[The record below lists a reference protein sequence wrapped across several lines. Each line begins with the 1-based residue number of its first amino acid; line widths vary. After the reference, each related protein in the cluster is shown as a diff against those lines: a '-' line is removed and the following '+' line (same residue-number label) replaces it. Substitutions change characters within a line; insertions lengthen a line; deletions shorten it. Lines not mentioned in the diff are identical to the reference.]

1 MTPFGDTG
9 RRRLVVIGLLAAPL
23 ALAGWVGAGI
33 AQGAGVPAPSME
45 VLPKTDLKYG
55 QTVEIRAHHLPKGSG
70 SVEATIC
77 GLQDRAGTTIANQ
90 RAADCAG
97 PSAITAFAVEKAW
110 QPNGEF
116 DTKYLLPASTQTF
129 GTNHRSCDHA
139 HRCALVVADA
149 TATAPV
155 YRLVTAIFFADQAN
169 VSPPAPTTTGV
180 AASGS
185 AQAAS
190 AFASGPAAIDD
201 TTTNTTTNTS
211 ATTGT
216 ATTTTSVRTP
226 GSTTPASA
234 RSKPASSSGHKPS
247 RGESTAA
254 APGGPGS
261 SQNQNGAGSTG
272 GTTSGTVSGSGSGSG
287 QGDVSGSGGGPGP
300 SVGPG
305 GGTSGGGPGPTSPP
319 TTAPPPPVT
328 VPPTLP
334 PTTVPTQPSPS
345 DPVCAGLSDVVQLVG
360 GDPSPLLP
368 GCNLTGTPAT
378 PTAPLTGIVGPLLGR
393 H

>member
-1 MTPFGDTG
+1 
-9 RRRLVVIGLLAAPL
+9 
-23 ALAGWVGAGI
+23 
-33 AQGAGVPAPSME
+33 ME
-45 VLPKTDLKYG
+45 VLPKTDVKYG
-55 QTVEIRAHHLPKGSG
+55 QTVEVRAHHLPKGSG
-70 SVEATIC
+70 AVEATIC
-77 GLQDRAGTTIANQ
+77 GLQDTTGTTIANQ
-90 RAADCAG
+90 SAADCAS
-97 PSAITAFAVEKAW
+97 PSATTTLAVEKAW

-116 DTKYLLPASTQTF
+116 DTEYVLPGSTQTF
-129 GTNHRSCDHA
+129 GTHQRSCDHA
-139 HRCALVVADA
+139 HRCVLVVADA
-149 TATAPV
+149 NATAPV
-155 YRLVTAIFFADQAN
+155 YRLVTAIFFADQGF
-169 VSPPAPTTTGV
+169 VPPPATTTAGN
-180 AASGS
+180 ASGEGAPGS
-185 AQAAS
+185 AQPAS
-190 AFASGPAAIDD
+190 AFASGPAAING
-201 TTTNTTTNTS
+201 TTTNSTTNSSATTDTAGTTTN
-211 ATTGT
+211 
-216 ATTTTSVRTP
+216 
-226 GSTTPASA
+226 A
-234 RSKPASSSGHKPS
+234 RKPASSSGHTHS
-247 RGESTAA
+247 RGDSTAA
-254 APGGPGS
+254 AASVPGS

-345 DPVCAGLSDVVQLVG
+345 DPVCAGLSGVVQLVG
-360 GDPSPLLP
+360 GDPNPLLP